1 MKRIILMLSVAFLFV
16 GYTSAQSDID
26 ALRFSQTF
34 EGGTARSLSMGGA
47 FSSLGVDLSV
57 LATNPA
63 GLAFSRN
70 SYFVF
75 TPQLG
80 YTKTNTLFND
90 ASITDDN
97 YNFKINNIGFT
108 KSYVESSAEKGWLGA
123 SFGVAYNKL
132 KNFNSSY
139 IAQGVNN
146 NSSML
151 DHFMY
156 NSDGNNPDN
165 FYNENAIALMRES
178 YAWSTWL
185 LDTVPNTNNLYWN
198 PIWDDGGYG
207 QTQQKIIE
215 RMGNIGEYSFAF
227 AANYSDMFYIGATF
241 GIQNV
246 YFKENIEYS
255 EFDEADNITKFKS
268 FTMREMLTTTGSGYN
283 FKLGIIVRPI
293 PSLRIS
299 AAFHTPTFYSLHD
312 SYSLGMEAHYDSA
325 ITTDGSM
332 DFFSKN
338 DGDLISE
345 LVSDYQ
351 LRSAPKILGGVS
363 LLLGHIGLISVDYEY
378 VDYGLMDMSADDYN
392 YVDLN
397 AFISENYSETHTV
410 RLGTEII
417 AIPGVAVRAGAIYS
431 TSPQGFVEGDY
442 NRMRMAYSG
451 GIGLNSDNV
460 FLDLAVMYEAL
471 SWQQYAYTL
480 PSDISF
486 YAPIEKHE
494 YENISFVATLGF
506 RF

>member
-165 FYNENAIALMRES
+165 FYNENA
-178 YAWSTWL
+178 
-185 LDTVPNTNNLYWN
+185 
-198 PIWDDGGYG
+198 
-207 QTQQKIIE
+207 
-215 RMGNIGEYSFAF
+215 
-227 AANYSDMFYIGATF
+227 
-241 GIQNV
+241 
-246 YFKENIEYS
+246 
-255 EFDEADNITKFKS
+255 
-268 FTMREMLTTTGSGYN
+268 
-283 FKLGIIVRPI
+283 
-293 PSLRIS
+293 
-299 AAFHTPTFYSLHD
+299 
-312 SYSLGMEAHYDSA
+312 
-325 ITTDGSM
+325 
-332 DFFSKN
+332 
-338 DGDLISE
+338 
-345 LVSDYQ
+345 
-351 LRSAPKILGGVS
+351 
-363 LLLGHIGLISVDYEY
+363 
-378 VDYGLMDMSADDYN
+378 
-392 YVDLN
+392 
-397 AFISENYSETHTV
+397 
-410 RLGTEII
+410 
-417 AIPGVAVRAGAIYS
+417 
-431 TSPQGFVEGDY
+431 
-442 NRMRMAYSG
+442 
-451 GIGLNSDNV
+451 
-460 FLDLAVMYEAL
+460 
-471 SWQQYAYTL
+471 
-480 PSDISF
+480 
-486 YAPIEKHE
+486 
-494 YENISFVATLGF
+494 
-506 RF
+506 